1 MFFLFR
7 TKFEQTSGKNQV
19 WKAVANKKSRYLDL
33 SGHWWFVVVTSVD
46 SLALGVNLDASL
58 AVELGQSVKVQL
70 WLLDNLDL
78 AHVAVLNWVDWH
90 GSLGDIAGDAV
101 WEELLDE
108 LWDVAVGDLL
118 GLLALG
124 VGGLLDLVVGLLLG
138 EGDDEHSE
146 VVVVGGLGVD
156 GALDHGLPLLDH
168 TAHLVSGEAHA
179 VEVQDA
185 VLALDILAHQ
195 LELSVSLTVRVQ
207 VSLVAVVDSTL
218 ESVGGNLVTDGSG
231 DEGVADVSGLEDC
244 WGLDGVPVL
253 LGEWVDDLLLAS
265 LLGALC
271 KTLILAYGH
280 VCLGV
285 IFGSFS
291 VSST

>member
-1 MFFLFR
+1 
-7 TKFEQTSGKNQV
+7 
-19 WKAVANKKSRYLDL
+19 
-33 SGHWWFVVVTSVD
+33 VVTSVD

-118 GLLALG
+118 GNDLGHLLSDLLDLLALG

-195 LELSVSLTVRVQ
+195 LEFSVSLTVRVQ

-218 ESVGGNLVTDGSG
+218 ESVGGDLVTDGSG

>member
-1 MFFLFR
+1 
-7 TKFEQTSGKNQV
+7 
-19 WKAVANKKSRYLDL
+19 
-33 SGHWWFVVVTSVD
+33 VVTSVD

-118 GLLALG
+118 GNDLGHLLSDLLDLLALG

-156 GALDHGLPLLDH
+156 GAFDHGLPFFDH
-168 TAHLVSGEAHA
+168 AAHLVSGEGHT

-185 VLALDILAHQ
+185 VFALDIFAD
-195 LELSVSLTVRVQ
+195 EFEFSVSLTVV
-207 VSLVAVVDSTL
+207 VEVGLVAVVDSTFK
-218 ESVGGNLVTDGSG
+218 SVSGDLVTDGSG
-231 DEGVADVSGLEDC
+231 DQGVADVSDFEDG
-244 WGLDGVPVL
+244 WGFDGVPIFF
-253 LGEWVDDLLLAS
+253 GEWVDDLLLTS
-265 LLGALC
+265 LLR
-271 KTLILAYGH
+271 
-280 VCLGV
+280 
-285 IFGSFS
+285 SFC
-291 VSST
+291 

>member
-1 MFFLFR
+1 
-7 TKFEQTSGKNQV
+7 
-19 WKAVANKKSRYLDL
+19 
-33 SGHWWFVVVTSVD
+33 VVTSVD
-46 SLALGVNLDASL
+46 SLALAVNLDASL
-58 AVELGQSVKVQL
+58 AVELSQSVKVEL
-70 WLLDNLDL
+70 WLLHNLDL
-78 AHVAVLNWVDWH
+78 ADVAVLNWVDWH
-90 GSLGDIAGDAV
+90 SSLGDIAGNAV
-101 WEELLDE
+101 WEELLDQ
-108 LWDVAVGDLL
+108 LWDVTVGDLL
-118 GLLALG
+118 GNNLGHLLSDLFDLLALG
-124 VGGLLDLVVGLLLG
+124 VGGLFDLVGALLLG
-138 EGDDEHSE
+138 EGNDKHSK
-146 VVVVGGLGVD
+146 VVVVGGLSVN
-156 GALDHGLPLLDH
+156 GALNHSLPLLDH
-168 TAHLVSGEAHA
+168 TAHLVSGEAHT
-179 VEVQDA
+179 VEVKDA
-185 VLALDILAHQ
+185 VLALNVLAHE
-195 LELSVSLTVRVQ
+195 LEFSVALSVRVQ

-218 ESVGGNLVTDGSG
+218 EAISGDLVTDGSG